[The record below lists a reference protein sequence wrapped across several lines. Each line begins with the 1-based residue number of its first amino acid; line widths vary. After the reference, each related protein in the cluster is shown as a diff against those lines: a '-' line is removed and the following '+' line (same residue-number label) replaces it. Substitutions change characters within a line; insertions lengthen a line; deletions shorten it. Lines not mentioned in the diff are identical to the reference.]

1 MVAVANIDRDLRLD
15 GNTPAQQGVKKD
27 HLRMRVLRLATKL
40 QQAGTKR
47 VRPPPSRV
55 AESVSDRQQFIG
67 RDEPAVEQLLNDR
80 TMVERLQV
88 GGEIECQPGPGCDG
102 DAVGPNEAITRSKL
116 RRLAKSDP
124 LHLVQMNAVLNREVQ
139 CRGRRLPAQTGEHC
153 RGRSGHETAGVQ
165 RAQQAQTVLERW
177 AIRGHDVH
185 ASGVASEH
193 PDGAQP
199 IYRLAAETE
208 APELRSRR
216 DSVMVAQPASS
227 GR

>member
-1 MVAVANIDRDLRLD
+1 MDGVAVANIDRDLRLD

-27 HLRMRVLRLATKL
+27 
-40 QQAGTKR
+40 
-47 VRPPPSRV
+47 
-55 AESVSDRQQFIG
+55 QQFIG

-116 RRLAKSDP
+116 RRLAKSDA
-124 LHLVQMNAVLNREVQ
+124 LHLMQMNAVMNREVQ

-165 RAQQAQTVLERW
+165 RAQQAHTVLERW
-177 AIRGHDVH
+177 ALRGHDVH

-208 APELRSRR
+208 APEFRSRR
-216 DSVMVAQPASS
+216 SVMVAQPASS